1 MSVKKYSRQARRFGV
16 QIPITFRYEEK
27 NQNGTV
33 LNLSAQGCAITA
45 DQLPAMQAYISLV
58 IDLQVG
64 MKPVEVELAGV
75 RWVSDYRCGL
85 EFIRLSGES
94 SRRLN
99 EFVALLE
106 RTP

>member
-1 MSVKKYSRQARRFGV
+1 MSVKKDSRQARRFGV
-16 QIPITFRYEEK
+16 QIPMTFRYEEQ
-27 NQNGTV
+27 NRNGTV

-58 IDLQVG
+58 IDLQAG

-85 EFIRLSGES
+85 EFIRLSVES

>member
-1 MSVKKYSRQARRFGV
+1 MKKDSRQARRFGV
-16 QIPITFRYEEK
+16 QIPITFRHEEK
-27 NQNGTV
+27 NHDGTV

-45 DQLPAMQAYISLV
+45 DGLPAIQTYISLV
-58 IDLQVG
+58 IDLQAG
-64 MKPVEVELAGV
+64 MKPVEVDLAGV

-99 EFVALLE
+99 EFVAILE
-106 RTP
+106 QTP

>member
-1 MSVKKYSRQARRFGV
+1 MKKDSRQARRFGV
-16 QIPITFRYEEK
+16 QIPLTFRHEEK
-27 NQNGTV
+27 NRNGTV
-33 LNLSAQGCAITA
+33 LNLSAQGCAMTA

-58 IDLQVG
+58 IDLQAGV
-64 MKPVEVELAGV
+64 KPVEVELSGV

-85 EFIRLSGES
+85 EFIRISGES

-99 EFVALLE
+99 EFIALLE